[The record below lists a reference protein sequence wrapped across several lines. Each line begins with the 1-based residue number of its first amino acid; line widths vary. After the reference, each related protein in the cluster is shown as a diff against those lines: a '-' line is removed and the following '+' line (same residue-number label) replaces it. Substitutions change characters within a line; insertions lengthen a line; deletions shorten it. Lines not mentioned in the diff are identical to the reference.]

1 MLQIFQLTLL
11 QVILE
16 RSSSEIHFRPGLKHQ
31 AEQMQ
36 HPANISRSIQDS
48 SNKVEPTQNIS
59 TIDAY
64 RRHFF
69 PKGGHYRINRN
80 FFLVLFT
87 LISRK
92 AKSPSMLTFSKK
104 NCRSLYNTLNF
115 KLLSTLLSLHAFTTL
130 SEENKNSL
138 QQSPQ

>member
-64 RRHFF
+64 RRHLFF
-69 PKGGHYRINRN
+69 PKEGTTESMVIGDSITNRIDGMQIGPN
-80 FFLVLFT
+80 VLAIGFGVIESQNCLGELQRT
-87 LISRK
+87 EQ
-92 AKSPSMLTFSKK
+92 KK
-104 NCRSLYNTLNF
+104 
-115 KLLSTLLSLHAFTTL
+115 
-130 SEENKNSL
+130 
-138 QQSPQ
+138 